1 MKKFKVCML
10 GAYAAG
16 KTSLVRQYVF
26 SIFSG
31 KYQTTL
37 GVKIDKKTL
46 QINDETIDLILWDLA
61 GQEELI
67 DVRKSYLRGS
77 AGGILVA
84 DGTRGE
90 TLDVVLDLKHKL
102 YDEVGEV
109 PIVLMV
115 NKSDLKNSWDIDQ
128 EKLSELRD
136 SGWTIFETSAKDGT
150 NVNRAYQA
158 LTQELFSSMDK

>member
-1 MKKFKVCML
+1 ML

>member
-1 MKKFKVCML
+1 ML

-46 QINDETIDLILWDLA
+46 QINDESIELILWDLA
-61 GQEELI
+61 GQEELNN
-67 DVRKSYLRGS
+67 VRRSYLRGS
-77 AGGILVA
+77 AGAILVA

-90 TLDVVLDLKHKL
+90 TLDVIFDLKQKL
-102 YDEVGEV
+102 FDEAGEV
-109 PIVLMV
+109 PVVLMV
-115 NKSDLKNSWDIDQ
+115 NKSDLRNSWDIDLD
-128 EKLSELRD
+128 KLAELRE
-136 SGWTIFETSAKDGT
+136 SGWSVFESSAKDGS
-150 NVNRAYQA
+150 NVNRAF
-158 LTQELFSSMDK
+158 QELALQLFSGMGR